1 MQLSPDTGSIDA
13 ALAELRIA
21 LPVAAL
27 TNIVA
32 ERKRNHQPIKDHR
45 RILELWKARQIVAE
59 ASVERS

>member
-1 MQLSPDTGSIDA
+1 MDA

-21 LPVAAL
+21 LPVVAL